1 MKNLVFLL
9 LIGLLISF
17 TSCGDKKAE
26 KESQKI
32 TIQSGSKEKKEAPA
46 SNSEADLI
54 AQGKKLFKDKT
65 CFTCHMPKETGIGP
79 SIVDINKIYKEQNA
93 DIVAFLKGDLKPIV
107 DTDPGQVAVMQA
119 NIDGFVKDLTDIELD
134 ALKAYMLSVN

>member
-1 MKNLVFLL
+1 MKNLVFPL
-9 LIGLLISF
+9 LIGLLIAF
-17 TSCGDKKAE
+17 TSCGDKKAD

-32 TIQSGSKEKKEAPA
+32 TIQSGSKEKNESKA
-46 SNSEADLI
+46 SNTEADLI

-93 DIVAFLKGDLKPIV
+93 DIVAFLKGEIKPIV
-107 DTDPGQVAVMQA
+107 DTDAGQVAVMQA
-119 NIDGFVKDLTDIELD
+119 NIDGFVKDLTDNELD

>member
-1 MKNLVFLL
+1 MKNLVFPL
-9 LIGLLISF
+9 LIGLLIAF
-17 TSCGDKKAE
+17 TSCGDKKAD

-32 TIQSGSKEKKEAPA
+32 TIQSGSKEKKESQAG
-46 SNSEADLI
+46 NTEADLI

-93 DIVAFLKGDLKPIV
+93 DIVAFLKGEIKPIV

-119 NIDGFVKDLTDIELD
+119 NIDGFVKDLTDNELD